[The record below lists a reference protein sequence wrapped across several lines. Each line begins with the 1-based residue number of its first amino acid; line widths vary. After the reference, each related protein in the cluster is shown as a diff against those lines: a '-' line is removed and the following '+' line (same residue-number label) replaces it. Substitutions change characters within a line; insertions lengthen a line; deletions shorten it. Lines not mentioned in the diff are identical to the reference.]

1 MDRFHPTSRSSS
13 AWSEG
18 PTNHS
23 SWDGTPRSHNGAPP
37 SSRGVGDDTYTS
49 LDSYRSAMSTARV
62 YTALAAL
69 TAEREALKAKLS
81 IIDSQLEN
89 TKRKKAKEPEKR

>member
-1 MDRFHPTSRSSS
+1 
-13 AWSEG
+13 
-18 PTNHS
+18 
-23 SWDGTPRSHNGAPP
+23 
-37 SSRGVGDDTYTS
+37 
-49 LDSYRSAMSTARV
+49 MSTARV